1 MTPTNRRISFI
12 CLIYLLGG
20 PLPGLAQP
28 NLSDSVTLDSSYSTV
43 RQLLQQLESA
53 KQFRLAYSE
62 SYLDVRQSVRL
73 RNKTPTVKEI
83 LDAIGQATRTTYQVR
98 GNRII
103 FRKKDAKFTIS
114 GYVRDAFSG
123 EDLIGASVWQGQ
135 TGLGTSDQGG
145 VTPGTSS
152 NNYGFYSLTLPND
165 TVRLRCSYVGHA
177 SEEIAF
183 VLRQDTV
190 INWNLTDEM
199 LAEVMVTSVAV
210 SPLEQ
215 PTLNLPVPV
224 ADLLTTPVL
233 FGEVDLLKSL
243 QRLPGVQSGVD
254 GGAGLYVRGSGP
266 DQNLLLLDGVPL
278 YNASHLLGFFS
289 VFNADAINNVNFYK
303 GGFPARYGGRL
314 ASVVDVQLREGNREK
329 FQGTGSVGLLS
340 SRLTLEGPLFSN
352 KTSFLVSGRYAHL
365 GLYTWALTRLNGF
378 GEDVSYN
385 FYDLTAKVNH
395 TLSHRNQLYLST
407 YLGQDRFG
415 SETAFGNQSNT
426 GDVIYTRD
434 VASRESFRWGNT
446 TTALRWNHVYDH
458 RLFSNLT
465 LTYSRYR
472 FRLGEANDVL
482 VTNNGVSTRSFTDK
496 VRVSDIRDWAGRID
510 YDYLPA
516 PRHHLR
522 FGGGLIH
529 HTFRPGSVTLA
540 YRLNDRVA
548 VDTAYDASVVGGAEA
563 DLFIEDEI
571 TLSRTLTANLGARL
585 TGFWVDRTFYAVG
598 QPRLSVQYQPASSTT
613 WNVSYSRMSQFMH
626 LLTNPTINLPTDLWL
641 PTTEQLP
648 PETARQWAVAY
659 QRKLKGPYEIQVEAY
674 FKDMRN
680 VVEYKEGEFDVYED
694 ILDWEDRIASGR
706 GRSYGLE
713 LLAQRTEGR
722 LSGWLGYTLSR
733 SERRFEE
740 INEGQWFPF
749 RYDRRHEIDFGGVF
763 RWKERVDVSWG
774 WGFSSGLA
782 VTLPEVVFME
792 KPPVANPNG
801 GYYDYRDN
809 LLLGYGPR
817 NSQRTRAIHRLD
829 VSISFRKPT
838 RWGERTWEFGLYN
851 LYSRRNP
858 FSVVTD
864 YWGGD
869 GDQVN
874 YQFYQRSLFPIVPSV
889 SYRFKF

>member
-1 MTPTNRRISFI
+1 M
-12 CLIYLLGG
+12 
-20 PLPGLAQP
+20 A
-28 NLSDSVTLDSSYSTV
+28 LDSAHATV
-43 RQLLQQLESA
+43 HQLLKQLEAA

-73 RNKTPTVKEI
+73 RNKTPTVQEV
-83 LDAIGQATRTTYQVR
+83 LDAIGQATNTTYQVR
-98 GNRII
+98 GDRII

-114 GYVRDAFSG
+114 GYIRNAFSG

-135 TGLGTSDQGG
+135 MGSDKTDQGA

-177 SEEIAF
+177 SEEVTF
-183 VLRQDTV
+183 VLRRDTV
-190 INWNLTDEM
+190 INWNLTDAM
-199 LAEVMVTSVAV
+199 LAEVLVTSAAV
-210 SPLEQ
+210 RPLEQ
-215 PTLNLPVPV
+215 PTLSLPVPV

-278 YNASHLLGFFS
+278 YNATHLLGFFS
-289 VFNADAINNVNFYK
+289 VFNADAINNVDFYK

-340 SRLTLEGPLFSN
+340 SRLTLEGPVVSD

-365 GLYTWALTRLNGF
+365 GLYTWASNHLSNSVDRI
-378 GEDVSYN
+378 SYN

-395 TLSHRNQLYLST
+395 RFSQRNQLYLST

-415 SETAFGNQSNT
+415 SETTFGNQSNT
-426 GDVIYTRD
+426 SNVIYSRD
-434 VASRESFRWGNT
+434 VAGRDSFRWGNI
-446 TTALRWNHVYDH
+446 TTALRWNHVHDR

-482 VTNNGVSTRSFTDK
+482 AISNGVSTRSFTNK
-496 VRVSDIRDWAGRID
+496 VRVSDIQDWAGRVD

-522 FGGGLIH
+522 FGGGVIH
-529 HTFRPGSVTLA
+529 HRFRPGSVALA
-540 YRLNDRVA
+540 YRLNNRTA
-548 VDTAYDASVVGGAEA
+548 VDTAYDASVVRGIEA
-563 DLFIEDEI
+563 DLFAEDEI
-571 TLSRTLTANLGARL
+571 KLSRTLSANLGARL
-585 TGFWVDRTFYAVG
+585 TGFWVDQSFYAVG
-598 QPRLSVQYQPASSTT
+598 QPRLSVQYQPASSTV
-613 WNVSYSRMSQFMH
+613 WNVSYARMSQFMH
-626 LLTNPTINLPTDLWL
+626 LLANPTFSLPADLWL
-641 PTTEQLP
+641 PTTERLP
-648 PETARQWAVAY
+648 PETAQQWAVAY
-659 QRKLKGPYEIQVEAY
+659 RRTLAGPYEIQVEAY

-680 VVEYKEGEFDVYED
+680 VVEYKEGAFDIYEE
-694 ILDWEDRIASGR
+694 IPDWEDRIASGR

-713 LLAQRTEGR
+713 LLAQRTAGR

-733 SERRFEE
+733 SERQFDA
-740 INEGQWFPF
+740 INEGRWFPF

-763 RWKERVDVSWG
+763 HWKEHIDLSWG

-782 VTLPEVVFME
+782 VALPEVVFME
-792 KPPVANPNG
+792 KPPIEPERF
-801 GYYDYRDN
+801 DYRDD

-851 LYSRRNP
+851 LYSRKNP
-858 FSVVTD
+858 FTVVAD
-864 YWGGD
+864 YWGD
-869 GDQVN
+869 NSNQVN
-874 YQFYQRSLFPIVPSV
+874 YRFYQRSLFPIVPSV
-889 SYRFKF
+889 SYRFEF